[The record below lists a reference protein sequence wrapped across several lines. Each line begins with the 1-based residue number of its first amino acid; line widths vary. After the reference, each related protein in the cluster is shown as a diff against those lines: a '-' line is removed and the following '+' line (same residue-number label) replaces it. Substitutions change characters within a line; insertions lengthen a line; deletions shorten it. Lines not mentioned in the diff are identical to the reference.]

1 VLLCLLS
8 GASVAAA
15 AEETTPAAPE
25 EEHVTR
31 VLRWISIYEP
41 VYLAVD
47 AEDTSDAKFQV
58 SFKYRLVNPDGP
70 VTRKAPAL
78 GNLYLSY
85 TQTSLWDI
93 DAESR
98 PFRDTSHRPRVFYY
112 DEHIDRWSGDH
123 FRAGLESGAGH
134 ESNGRANSQSRSL
147 EMLYLKPVLTFET
160 ASGVYWSAAP
170 MFMSYFR
177 TEENPDI
184 ARYRGHVEL
193 HLSARKPDGWVVA
206 AQIRRGTD
214 SSLGSVEI
222 NASYPLEKVGLGA
235 FLGFL
240 HLQYFNGRRERRDSL
255 NGYPGGRHLCEDRL
269 WQLGRRNERPCRQC
283 RRFDQWPGS
292 DARPEQ

>member
-8 GASVAAA
+8 CASAAA
-15 AEETTPAAPE
+15 AEETAPPDPE
-25 EEHVTR
+25 EERVTR

-58 SFKYRLVNPDGP
+58 SFKYRLINPDGP
-70 VTRKAPAL
+70 VTRKLPAL

-98 PFRDTSHRPRVFYY
+98 PFRDTSHRPRLFYY
-112 DEHIDRWSGDH
+112 DEHIEHWSAGG
-123 FRAGLESGAGH
+123 FRLGLESGAGH
-134 ESNGRANSQSRSL
+134 ESNGRASSQSRSL
-147 EMLYLKPVLTFET
+147 EMLYLKPVFTFET
-160 ASGVYWSAAP
+160 PGEVYWSVAP

-193 HLSARKPDGWVVA
+193 YFSARKSDGWALA
-206 AQIRRGTD
+206 AQVRRCTN

-240 HLQYFNGRRERRDSL
+240 HLQYFNGYGESL
-255 NGYPGGRHLCEDRL
+255 IDYDRKL
-269 WQLGRRNERPCRQC
+269 ESRVRLGIQLVR
-283 RRFDQWPGS
+283 
-292 DARPEQ
+292 